1 MTSVE
6 VGFIDEMFEVDGFE
20 VNGLVEKNIIGRRGF
35 VGSGPGLVH
44 AVQHAVEVVWTIDG
58 SWDTIYSDDGRAYM
72 LTMGSCWREK
82 KKIKEKL

>member
-20 VNGLVEKNIIGRRGF
+20 VNGLVEKNIVGRRGF

-44 AVQHAVEVVWTIDG
+44 AVQHAVEVVGPADGGRNTIDG
-58 SWDTIYSDDGRAYM
+58 DDGGTHVVWVE
-72 LTMGSCWREK
+72 LPSLFG
-82 KKIKEKL
+82 